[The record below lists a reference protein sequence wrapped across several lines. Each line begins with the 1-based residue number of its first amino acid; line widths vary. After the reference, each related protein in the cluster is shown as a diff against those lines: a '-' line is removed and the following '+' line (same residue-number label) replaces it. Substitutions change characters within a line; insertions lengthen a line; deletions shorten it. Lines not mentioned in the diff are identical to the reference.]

1 MQGTWWGGGRNAP
14 YQLDKGYC
22 GTVSLPVDHVFC
34 RLLFNL
40 KLARMFEF
48 FCNALKNLSERFGQP
63 NTENI
68 VSN

>member
-1 MQGTWWGGGRNAP
+1 MLADCHLEGRHAGDMVGGGRNAP

-40 KLARMFEF
+40 KLARMY
-48 FCNALKNLSERFGQP
+48 
-63 NTENI
+63 
-68 VSN
+68 V